1 MTSNCNTT
9 FQQIL
14 NRVCREA
21 NTVKN
26 KLNKVTC
33 KIINAYAQTLG
44 KTIKDPEETKKFYD

>member
-14 NRVCREA
+14 DRVCREA
-21 NTVKN
+21 NTIKN